1 MRSIVENRLLRFNR
15 IQNFMPVCSIELV
28 KSSRSCKSFEAN
40 LNRKCIAFFLQ
51 FFQWHLKNF
60 LVLKIKK
67 FTIISESL
75 VNTQRLWKQNTMTY
89 KLNTVEAEFAK
100 DPKINRDDIKEL
112 VDWVPTV
119 DNMPKV
125 TGKVIL
131 MEIMKFSFWCI
142 LRLFLPFV
150 KKIIL
155 VNLGEKNLSLFLHYL
170 WKNFTI
176 LMVMRKFKLISKFSK
191 VSLIFMFYCNTRV
204 LSLLIG
210 CYD

>member
-1 MRSIVENRLLRFNR
+1 
-15 IQNFMPVCSIELV
+15 
-28 KSSRSCKSFEAN
+28 
-40 LNRKCIAFFLQ
+40 
-51 FFQWHLKNF
+51 
-60 LVLKIKK
+60 
-67 FTIISESL
+67 
-75 VNTQRLWKQNTMTY
+75 MTY

-125 TGKVIL
+125 TGKVIF

-155 VNLGEKNLSLFLHYL
+155 VNLGEKNLLLFLHYL
-170 WKNFTI
+170 
-176 LMVMRKFKLISKFSK
+176 
-191 VSLIFMFYCNTRV
+191 
-204 LSLLIG
+204 
-210 CYD
+210 